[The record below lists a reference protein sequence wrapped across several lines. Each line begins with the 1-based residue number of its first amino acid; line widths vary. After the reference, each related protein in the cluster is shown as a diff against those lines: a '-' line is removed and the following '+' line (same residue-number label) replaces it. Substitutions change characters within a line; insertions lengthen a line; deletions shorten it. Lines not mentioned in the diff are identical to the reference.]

1 MSAITAIEN
10 GLLQGDLDADS
21 FTILN
26 LDLTGLGLTK
36 ASVGLGNVD
45 NTSDLLKPLSTAAI
59 NALAGKENAFA
70 AGDTDQFLIGDKTWL
85 DYGALALQD
94 GATTLPLLSVT
105 ALAADGYAVL
115 KAFRN
120 DAVANVNLTHVGASV
135 AGNILTGLPAANVG
149 LLAFEGCSFGVIN
162 TLNSAPLVFGVNN
175 TKRMRLAQ
183 GLSVG
188 SDIDPGAGCISATG
202 TITGDL
208 AGDGSGITGLVKNQI
223 PGTLN
228 ATVMP
233 RLIING
239 VGGAGYVQLGAQTSN
254 PAISSAHLFATSG
267 GRVALGHSG
276 STEHAIIFDNGVL
289 TADRSFSFPNVTG
302 RLVAGT
308 PDTGW
313 TAWTGTGSKATKNA
327 ATATT
332 GDCAAAIKSILD
344 ALISYGMLTA

>member
-10 GLLQGDLDADS
+10 GLLQGDLDAAN

-26 LDLTGLGLTK
+26 LDLSGLGLTK

-59 NALAGKENAFA
+59 NALALKENAFA

-105 ALAADGYAVL
+105 ALAADGYATL
-115 KAFRN
+115 KALRN
-120 DAVANVNLTHVGASV
+120 DAVANVNLTHIGASV

-188 SDIDPGAGCISATG
+188 DDTDPGAGCIKATDTIFAG
-202 TITGDL
+202 TFSG
-208 AGDGSGITGLVKNQI
+208 GGSGITGLTKDQI

-228 ATVMP
+228 ATVVP

-254 PAISSAHLFATSG
+254 PIISSAHLFATSG

-276 STEHAIIFDNGVL
+276 STQHPIIFDNGGL
-289 TADRSFSFPNVTG
+289 TAACTYGMPNVNGGTLVPRVAVPASAG
-302 RLVAGT
+302 AAGVAGSVAFES
-308 PDTGW
+308 GF
-313 TAWTGTGSKATKNA
+313 AYFCVATNTWQRCVI
-327 ATATT
+327 ATW
-332 GDCAAAIKSILD
+332 
-344 ALISYGMLTA
+344 